1 METEK
6 NDIFL
11 FCLFTDITVLSE
23 SSNYR
28 YYLNKFYGQILWF
41 WIYNDTIANY
51 IIKAEKEEEVF
62 LPYDNKCSITVKR
75 KNIFLEEDKFNEHA
89 INSIY
94 SYYGVHPDQEVVQVS
109 KSCSSS
115 LSGKLTVSTK
125 GLLPYFDFNSTDW
138 SAGLRGIIFHLQPQ
152 PAACFAYEKYLCAET
167 QLLVP
172 LPQLDETFYAFE
184 KDDVLVGFRP
194 CKPFGIDVNVR
205 KEGRAYEIT
214 LTHILEESTDDPI
227 TLLRIQIIEPSHHCN
242 IFRTKEEALKSLIT
256 L

>member
-11 FCLFTDITVLSE
+11 LCLFTDITVLSE

-28 YYLNKFYGQILWF
+28 YYLNKFYGQMLWF
-41 WIYNDTIANY
+41 RIYNDTIANY

-62 LPYDNKCSITVKR
+62 LTYDNKCSITVKR
-75 KNIFLEEDKFNEHA
+75 KNVFLEEDKFNEHV
-89 INSIY
+89 IKSIC

-138 SAGLRGIIFHLQPQ
+138 SAGLCGIIFHLQPQ
-152 PAACFAYEKYLCAET
+152 TAACFAYEEYSCAET
-167 QLLVP
+167 QLLIP
-172 LPQLDETFYAFE
+172 IPKLNETFYAFE

-194 CKPFGIDVNVR
+194 CEPFGIDVNVR
-205 KEGRAYEIT
+205 KKGRAYEIT
-214 LTHILEESTDDPI
+214 LKNILEESTDDLI

-242 IFRTKEEALKSLIT
+242 IFRTKEEALNSLT